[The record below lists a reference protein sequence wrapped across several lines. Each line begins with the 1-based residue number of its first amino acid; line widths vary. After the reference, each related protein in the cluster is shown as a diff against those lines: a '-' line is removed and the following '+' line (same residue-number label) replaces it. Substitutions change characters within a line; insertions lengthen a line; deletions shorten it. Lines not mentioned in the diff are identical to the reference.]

1 VRWLIFPPRNAGN
14 GRSNNYFLRR
24 GAGARGTTD
33 RVISRRDLALSI
45 RAPFFTGDI
54 RPAGHLIPG
63 HASQNLNLAGK
74 WTTSINPVR
83 SARAGNAANIFRV
96 RSGRARARARPSEW
110 RPGVLIIA
118 EDKSEI

>member
-1 VRWLIFPPRNAGN
+1 MTEDPTLLRNRLFFSATWEMDVLTTISCG
-14 GRSNNYFLRR
+14 R
-24 GAGARGTTD
+24 GADARGPTTD

-96 RSGRARARARPSEW
+96 RSGARERARRVVVR
-110 RPGVLIIA
+110 RNDG
-118 EDKSEI
+118 

>member
-1 VRWLIFPPRNAGN
+1 MAVLTTI
-14 GRSNNYFLRR
+14 SR

-74 WTTSINPVR
+74 WTTCINPVR

-96 RSGRARARARPSEW
+96 RGADARSSSDDGADKSGAH
-110 RPGVLIIA
+110 VVIIA
-118 EDKSEI
+118 DKSEI